1 MKALERCSNFI
12 KNCKSNKKFPGCYPK
27 RQGNRY
33 RKKSKNHKSDKTL
46 DL

>member
-1 MKALERCSNFI
+1 MKAFERSAKLI
-12 KNCKSNKKFPGCYPK
+12 KNCKSNKNFSCYPK

-33 RKKSKNHKSDKTL
+33 RKKSKSHKSDKTL